1 MEPESVMTDNLLPC
15 PFCGERAHMHA
26 VNGPYCGNFECALHL
41 VSGFNL
47 DAWNK
52 RSWQAARTVPE
63 WISVTDRLP
72 EQDVSFLA
80 VTDCGGDIYIST
92 MRLTVLISKNS
103 KPDGDFIRERVT
115 HWMPL
120 PAAPEPKK

>member
-1 MEPESVMTDNLLPC
+1 MSRTYCHTHSAYDCPTCADEILSLGIQVDKDRIKWLESEVARLEAC
-15 PFCGERAHMHA
+15 
-26 VNGPYCGNFECALHL
+26 
-41 VSGFNL
+41 
-47 DAWNK
+47 
-52 RSWQAARTVPE
+52 AARTVPE

-92 MRLTVLISKNS
+92 MRLPVLISKNS

-120 PAAPEPKK
+120 PAAPEVKK

>member
-1 MEPESVMTDNLLPC
+1 MDALTKAFLEWANRKGYDTAHAYNQNESRWMFLSPMTADVY
-15 PFCGERAHMHA
+15 EA
-26 VNGPYCGNFECALHL
+26 
-41 VSGFNL
+41 
-47 DAWNK
+47 
-52 RSWQAARTVPE
+52 WQAARTVPE

-80 VTDCGGDIYIST
+80 VTDCAGDIYIST
-92 MRLTVLISKNS
+92 MRLPVLISKNS

>member
-1 MEPESVMTDNLLPC
+1 MSDKIEKMTDDDFKKIMQQLGMPESHSLLS
-15 PFCGERAHMHA
+15 
-26 VNGPYCGNFECALHL
+26 ALKQVENHT
-41 VSGFNL
+41 
-47 DAWNK
+47 
-52 RSWQAARTVPE
+52 WQAARTVPE

-80 VTDCGGDIYIST
+80 VTECAGDIYIST
-92 MRLTVLISKNS
+92 MRLPVLISKNS